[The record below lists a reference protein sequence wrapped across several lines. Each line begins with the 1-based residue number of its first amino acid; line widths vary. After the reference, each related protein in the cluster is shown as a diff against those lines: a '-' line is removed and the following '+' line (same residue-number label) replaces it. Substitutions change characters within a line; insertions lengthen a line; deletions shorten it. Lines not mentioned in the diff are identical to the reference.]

1 MKRLVLEELEGG
13 FIDAPG
19 TYAGVDYARCEW
31 CGECAY
37 HDLWARV
44 PVRAFYLLPEE
55 GLTVCEHCLHCLDE
69 E

>member
-1 MKRLVLEELEGG
+1 MKRLVLEEIEDGILVGDEPGVLEC
-13 FIDAPG
+13 
-19 TYAGVDYARCEW
+19 ARCEY
-31 CGECAY
+31 CGECFY